1 MDHTEAAVT
10 PAEAE
15 AGTKGPLAE
24 ATEVAGVA
32 AE

>member
-1 MDHTEAAVT
+1 MGHTEAVVT

-15 AGTKGPLAE
+15 AVMKGPLAE